1 MVGTQPAYFEV
12 VSPEIIRVGV
22 VPIAKLQLAKPEVT
36 VEDADLKQFNYVL
49 IGDAGTPEGLA
60 APFTKKKQRKLRI
73 WSSSMRRLICLSFG
87 SRMRTPIRCRAG

>member
-36 VEDADLKQFNYVL
+36 VEDV
-49 IGDAGTPEGLA
+49 I
-60 APFTKKKQRKLRI
+60 
-73 WSSSMRRLICLSFG
+73 SSSSITSSLEMLERQKG
-87 SRMRTPIRCRAG
+87 